1 MSDRLELEQTR
12 PTGHGRA
19 RGLVSSRQSGSRIDA
34 TTFAAPEPLDD
45 VVAAL
50 WRGRWD
56 LSGQP
61 AHETEILGDPC
72 VHIVFES
79 GDRRERRLVGVWSRR
94 WVRRL
99 EGRGRVRGVKVRAGG
114 LKAFVDRPARDVADK
129 ILPLEELFGDLGP
142 WAEEVLDVE
151 DDPLAFARITTW
163 LQELRRDED
172 VSLPIAIVDR
182 ITRDTSILTVE
193 RLAEVAGLGPR
204 ALQRLFREHVGVS
217 PKWVIRRHRLQEA
230 ALRLEQGTVSLAEL
244 AAELGYSDQAHLTR
258 DFRAAVGKSPR
269 KFSRDV
275 HD

>member
-34 TTFAAPEPLDD
+34 TTFAAPEPLDE

-56 LSGQP
+56 LAGQP
-61 AHETEILGDPC
+61 AHETEILSDPC

-114 LKAFVDRPARDVADK
+114 LKAFVDRPARDVVDK
-129 ILPLEELFGDLGP
+129 ILPLEELFGDLGA
-142 WAEEVLDVE
+142 WAEEILDVE
-151 DDPLAFARITTW
+151 DDALAFARITAW
-163 LQELRRDED
+163 LQEVRRDED